1 MIKNG
6 GGFGV
11 KYTKTISLLV
21 LCIVVLSLAAS
32 AYGIFSSQG
41 PGEHQYKSLNG
52 QTVSIY
58 GQGLY
63 KNDSVAM
70 AAQAK
75 GQDKVT
81 MIVGIPL
88 LIVSLYLSRKGL
100 LKGRLL
106 LTGTLGYFLYTYI
119 SYSFLSMYNSL
130 FLIDVIL
137 MSASFYAF
145 TLSMMSFDIQNLSSH
160 FKENLPV
167 KFIGGFL
174 IFTAT
179 AIGMMW
185 LGIII
190 PPLTNG
196 TLPSSLEHYTTL
208 VIQAMDLGF
217 VVPTAIISG
226 ILLIKRKAFGYLLAS
241 VVIIKASTM
250 LTAISVMIIEQAY
263 AGVQMGLVA
272 LVMFPVFNLLTIY
285 CLVLILR
292 NIKELQQ

>member
-41 PGEHQYKSLNG
+41 PGEYQFKSLNG

-63 KNDSVAM
+63 KNDSVSM

-75 GQDKVT
+75 GQDIVT

-160 FKENLPV
+160 FNENLPV

>member
-6 GGFGV
+6 GGFSV

-41 PGEHQYKSLNG
+41 PGEYQFKSLNG

-75 GQDKVT
+75 GQDIVT

-160 FKENLPV
+160 FNENLPV

>member
-1 MIKNG
+1 
-6 GGFGV
+6 
-11 KYTKTISLLV
+11 
-21 LCIVVLSLAAS
+21 LSLAAS

-63 KNDSVAM
+63 KNDSVSM

-75 GQDKVT
+75 GQDIVT

-160 FKENLPV
+160 FNENLPV

>member
-6 GGFGV
+6 GGYGV

-41 PGEHQYKSLNG
+41 SGEYQFKSLNG

-63 KNDSVAM
+63 KNDSVSM

-75 GQDKVT
+75 GQDIVT

-130 FLIDVIL
+130 FLIDVML
-137 MSASFYAF
+137 MSVSFYAF

-160 FKENLPV
+160 FNENLPV

-263 AGVQMGLVA
+263 AGVQMGLEA
-272 LVMFPVFNLLTIY
+272 LVMFPVFNLLTIV